1 MSSEVFHPHRNLTG
15 HPIPEVVLR
24 TRRSVMEAA
33 NELKAQR
40 TRKRRHAGI
49 ALLTLGALIVLFA
62 PALMTVAN
70 DLSAGEHF
78 FDLPVLVLTFFLVML
93 SAVFAVLLLKWRER
107 DVHGEQR

>member
-33 NELKAQR
+33 NELEAQR
-40 TRKRRHAGI
+40 TRKRRHVGI
-49 ALLTLGALIVLFA
+49 ALLAMGVLIVLAA
-62 PALMTVAN
+62 PALWTVAN
-70 DLSAGEHF
+70 DLTSGEHF
-78 FDLPVLVLTFFLVML
+78 FDMPVMVLTLFLVML

-107 DVHGEQR
+107 DVHGDQR